1 MRLRLLQLVFPA
13 LMLAGLL
20 LPGTA
25 YSQAPTGIF
34 ESYELK
40 KDDLTAFPQWQ
51 RVLEAIERERSL
63 YHRCEKDIT
72 ICPDPALGKWQ
83 TFMQHLEASDLNEHE
98 KLEQVQKFSRR
109 WPYREDMT
117 VYQQSDY
124 WASPKEFLGFGG
136 DCEDFAILNYVTL
149 LDLGISA
156 DRLRIVV
163 VRDTIRQLD
172 HAVLAVYPP
181 TENGQTWI
189 LDSLMNGVLKE
200 QAFSHYTP
208 VYSVSAKSR
217 WIHIPQKDLYEN
229 NNLSYK

>member
-1 MRLRLLQLVFPA
+1 MRLRLLQLAFPA
-13 LMLAGLL
+13 MILGGLV
-20 LPGTA
+20 LPATA
-25 YSQAPTGIF
+25 YSQSPIGVFA
-34 ESYELK
+34 SYELK
-40 KDDLTAFPQWQ
+40 KDDLSAFPQWQ
-51 RVLEAIERERSL
+51 RVLKAIKRERVL
-63 YHRCEKDIT
+63 YQRCKKDIAL
-72 ICPDPALGKWQ
+72 CPDPALGKWQ
-83 TFMQHLEASDLNEHE
+83 AFIQHLKENNMNEHE
-98 KLEQVQKFSRR
+98 MLEHVQGFSRR

-124 WASPKEFLGFGG
+124 WASPQEFVRSGG

-149 LDLGISA
+149 IDLGISA

-163 VRDTIRQLD
+163 VRDSIRQID
-172 HAVLAVYPP
+172 HAVLAVYPR
-181 TENGQTWI
+181 TANGEIRI